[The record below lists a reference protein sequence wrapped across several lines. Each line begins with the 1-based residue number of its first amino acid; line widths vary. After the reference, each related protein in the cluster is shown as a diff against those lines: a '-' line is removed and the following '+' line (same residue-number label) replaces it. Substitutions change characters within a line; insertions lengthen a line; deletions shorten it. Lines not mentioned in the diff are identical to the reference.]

1 MIRHE
6 RSAREPAAS
15 DRRAYTLRTTRI
27 AAFAPVVVLG
37 MAVLLA
43 SGAGP
48 VQTTFGIVVLVG
60 VVLVGAATPPP
71 SVTTGVGTPEVT
83 PAVLGASGVLVSV
96 VVLVAALDGDPQRF
110 TLVFG
115 VVVVATAFA
124 LPRRQRGPLILW
136 AFAGWAASL
145 WFGGVRD
152 ATVVATQIGGALLIA
167 LVALR
172 TTSALETA
180 LRIERA
186 ASRASRTRASLLA
199 SVLRL
204 QSLEPQAIAEAVVT
218 GVREAGLDDAVLR
231 AVDGRELRTIAV
243 RTAEGITPPPPVIS
257 VDDGLAGIA
266 CRSGRVEVV
275 DDYGAHPAALPGS
288 GDLRGMVAAPV
299 HVDGELTAVLIGARR
314 AVGLTSV
321 QREAVELLAE
331 EAGVAFGRA
340 RRFATDAATVT
351 ELRRLDERTHDFVS
365 TVSHELR
372 TPMTVVTGLGQTLA
386 RRWDDLEGG
395 RRADL
400 LRRIDENAERLAAMV
415 RSLVDTS
422 ALERGQLVVRA
433 EPVDLATSVGR
444 VLGRLGPLLEGHR
457 TGVEVPDGTWVVADP
472 SLLEH
477 VVENLLSN
485 AARHTPPG
493 TTVDVRVRVLD
504 GEVELEVV
512 DDGPGIDPADLPHV
526 LERFYRAGEPTT
538 RPSGGLGL
546 GLAISQ
552 QVLRAH
558 GRDLTVASVPGEGT
572 RFAFRLPA
580 HRPGQVPD
588 AVTATGR

>member
-1 MIRHE
+1 MIRHGGTDRTTE
-6 RSAREPAAS
+6 TSAR
-15 DRRAYTLRTTRI
+15 RAFVVRTTRT
-27 AAFAPVVVLG
+27 AALVPIVVLG

-43 SGAGP
+43 SEAGP
-48 VQTTFGIVVLVG
+48 VPTTLGIVALLGSLVVAAVSGAGTVLP
-60 VVLVGAATPPP
+60 AAG
-71 SVTTGVGTPEVT
+71 SPEVT
-83 PAVLGASGVLVSV
+83 PSLLGAAGVLVSV
-96 VVLVAALDGDPQRF
+96 VLLVAALGEDPQRF

-115 VVVVATAFA
+115 VVVVAAAFA
-124 LPRRQRGPLILW
+124 LPRRHRGPLILW
-136 AFAGWAASL
+136 ALAGWAVSL
-145 WFGGVRD
+145 WFGGARD
-152 ATVVATQIGGALLIA
+152 GTTLATQLGGALLIA

-172 TTSALETA
+172 TTAALETA

-231 AVDGRELRTIAV
+231 VVEGAELRTISV
-243 RTAEGITPPPPVIS
+243 RTAEGITAPPAVIGI
-257 VDDGLAGIA
+257 DDGLAGIA

-275 DDYGAHPAALPGS
+275 DDYRTQPFALPGA
-288 GDLRGMVAAPV
+288 GDLRGMIVAPV
-299 HVDGELTAVLIGARR
+299 RVDGELTAVLIGARR

-321 QREAVELLAE
+321 HRQAVELLAE

-340 RRFATDAATVT
+340 RRFAADAATVA

-372 TPMTVVTGLGQTLA
+372 TPMTVITGLGQTLA
-386 RRWDDLEGG
+386 RRWEDLDGR

-400 LRRIDENAERLAAMV
+400 LRRIDENADRLAAMV

-433 EPVDLATSVGR
+433 EPVDLATSVAR
-444 VLGRLGPLLEGHR
+444 VFGRLGPLLEDHR
-457 TGVEVPDGTWVVADP
+457 TSVEVPDETWVVADP

-493 TTVDVRVRVLD
+493 TAVVVTVRELD
-504 GEVELEVV
+504 DEVELEVV
-512 DDGPGIDPADLPHV
+512 DDGPGIDPADLPHI

-546 GLAISQ
+546 GLALSQ

-558 GRDLTVASVPGEGT
+558 GRDLTVASAAGEGT

-580 HRPGQVPD
+580 HRPDEAGG
-588 AVTATGR
+588 AVTAAGR

>member
-1 MIRHE
+1 VVRITRT
-6 RSAREPAAS
+6 AA
-15 DRRAYTLRTTRI
+15 LVPI
-27 AAFAPVVVLG
+27 VVLG

-43 SGAGP
+43 SEAGP
-48 VQTTFGIVVLVG
+48 VPTTIGIVALLGSLVVAAVSRAGTVLP
-60 VVLVGAATPPP
+60 AAG
-71 SVTTGVGTPEVT
+71 SPEVT
-83 PAVLGASGVLVSV
+83 PAVLGAAGVLVSV
-96 VVLVAALDGDPQRF
+96 VLLVAALGEDPQRF

-115 VVVVATAFA
+115 VVVVAAAFA
-124 LPRRQRGPLILW
+124 LPRRHRGPLILW
-136 AFAGWAASL
+136 ALVGWAVSL

-152 ATVVATQIGGALLIA
+152 GTALATQLGGAVLIA

-172 TTSALETA
+172 TTAALETA
-180 LRIERA
+180 LRIERT

-231 AVDGRELRTIAV
+231 AVEAAELRTISV
-243 RTAEGITPPPPVIS
+243 RTADGIATPPAVIGI
-257 VDDGLAGIA
+257 DEGLAGIA

-275 DDYGAHPAALPGS
+275 DDYGTQPFALPGA
-288 GDLRGMVAAPV
+288 GDLRGMIAAPV
-299 HVDGELTAVLIGARR
+299 RVDGELTAVLIGARR
-314 AVGLTSV
+314 AVGLTAV
-321 QREAVELLAE
+321 HRQAVELLAE

-340 RRFATDAATVT
+340 RRFAADAATVS

-372 TPMTVVTGLGQTLA
+372 TPMTVITGLGQTLA
-386 RRWDDLEGG
+386 RRWEDLDGQ

-400 LRRIDENAERLAAMV
+400 LRRIDENADRLAVMV

-433 EPVDLATSVGR
+433 EPVDLATSVAR
-444 VLGRLGPLLEGHR
+444 VLGRLGPLLEEHR
-457 TGVEVPDGTWVVADP
+457 TSVEVPDGTWVVADP

-493 TTVDVRVRVLD
+493 TAVVVTVRAID

-546 GLAISQ
+546 GLALSQ

-558 GRDLTVASVPGEGT
+558 GRDLTVASAAGEGT

-580 HRPGQVPD
+580 HRPGEVGGV
-588 AVTATGR
+588 VTAAGR

>member
-1 MIRHE
+1 MR
-6 RSAREPAAS
+6 
-15 DRRAYTLRTTRI
+15 DRDRTRPPPGTSTRRTFTVRTTRT
-27 AAFAPVVVLG
+27 AVLAPVVVLG
-37 MAVLLA
+37 IAALLSTDPGPTETTLGAVALIGLLVLGVVGGA
-43 SGAGP
+43 QAAGP
-48 VQTTFGIVVLVG
+48 PGGASQLTPAVVAAVGVLVG
-60 VVLVGAATPPP
+60 VVLI
-71 SVTTGVGTPEVT
+71 
-83 PAVLGASGVLVSV
+83 V
-96 VVLVAALDGDPQRF
+96 VVVDGDPRRF

-115 VVVVATAFA
+115 VVIVAAAFA
-124 LPRRQRGPLILW
+124 LPRRLRGPLILW
-136 AFAGWAASL
+136 AFAGWTGSL
-145 WFGGVRD
+145 WFGGIRD
-152 ATVVATQIGGALLIA
+152 GTTLATQLGGALLLA

-172 TTSALETA
+172 TTSALESA

-218 GVREAGLDDAVLR
+218 GVREAGLDDAYLR
-231 AVDGRELRTIAV
+231 TVDGQQLRTVA
-243 RTAEGITPPPPVIS
+243 RRNADGITPPPAVIGI
-257 VDDGLAGIA
+257 DEGLAGVA

-288 GDLRGMVAAPV
+288 GALRGMIAAPV
-299 HVDGELTAVLIGARR
+299 RVDGELTAVLAGGRR
-314 AVGLTSV
+314 ARGLTAV
-321 QREAVELLAE
+321 QRQAVELLAE

-340 RRFATDAATVT
+340 RSFAADAATVA
-351 ELRRLDERTHDFVS
+351 ELRRLDDRTHDFVS

-372 TPMTVVTGLGQTLA
+372 TPMTVITGLGQTLS
-386 RRWDDLEGG
+386 RRWEDLDAG

-400 LRRIDENAERLAAMV
+400 LRRIDENADRLAAMV

-422 ALERGQLVVRA
+422 ALERGHLVAHA
-433 EPVDLATSVGR
+433 EPVDLAVSVRR
-444 VLGRLGPLLEGHR
+444 VLGRLGPLLEEHEA
-457 TGVEVPDGTWVVADP
+457 TVDVPDATWVVADP

-493 TTVDVRVRVLD
+493 TRVVVSTRALD
-504 GEVELEVV
+504 EDVELEVV
-512 DDGPGIDPADLPHV
+512 DDGPGIAAADLPHV

-546 GLAISQ
+546 GLALSQ

-558 GRDLTVASVPGEGT
+558 GRELTVASSPGEGT

-580 HRPGQVPD
+580 HRPAGTGGT
-588 AVTATGR
+588 VTAAGR

>member
-1 MIRHE
+1 MVRQDE
-6 RSAREPAAS
+6 TGPSPASAT
-15 DRRAYTLRTTRI
+15 RRAFTVRTTRT
-27 AAFAPVVVLG
+27 AVLAPVVVLG
-37 MAVLLA
+37 TAAVLASDAGRVGTALGVVAIAGLVVLGAA
-43 SGAGP
+43 SGART
-48 VQTTFGIVVLVG
+48 VSAA
-60 VVLVGAATPPP
+60 GA
-71 SVTTGVGTPEVT
+71 PEIT
-83 PAVLGASGVLVSV
+83 PAVLGATGVLVSAV
-96 VVLVAALDGDPQRF
+96 IIVGALDGDPQRY

-115 VVVVATAFA
+115 VVVVAAAFA
-124 LPRRQRGPLILW
+124 LPRRHRGPVILC
-136 AFAGWAASL
+136 ALAGWGASL

-152 ATVVATQIGGALLIA
+152 GTAMVTQLGGALLIA

-180 LRIERA
+180 LRIERS

-204 QSLEPQAIAEAVVT
+204 QSLEPQAIADAVVT
-218 GVREAGLDDAVLR
+218 GVRETGLDDAVLR
-231 AVDGRELRTIAV
+231 SVEGSQLRTIAV
-243 RTAEGITPPPPVIS
+243 RTAEGVTPPPAVIRIHE
-257 VDDGLAGIA
+257 GLAGVA
-266 CRSGRVEVV
+266 CRSGQVEVV
-275 DDYGAHPAALPGS
+275 DDYRSHPFALPGS
-288 GDLRGMVAAPV
+288 GDLRGMIVAPV
-299 HVDGELTAVLIGARR
+299 HVRGELTAVLIGARR
-314 AVGLTSV
+314 ARGITSV
-321 QREAVELLAE
+321 QRQAVELLAE

-340 RRFATDAATVT
+340 HRFAADAATVV

-372 TPMTVVTGLGQTLA
+372 TPMTVITGLGQTLA
-386 RRWDDLEGG
+386 RRWDDLDGA

-400 LRRIDENAERLAAMV
+400 LRRIEENADRLAVMV

-433 EPVDLATSVGR
+433 EPVDLAASVAR
-444 VLGRLGPLLEGHR
+444 VLGRLGPLLERHR
-457 TGVEVPDGTWVVADP
+457 TSVEVPDDTWVVADP

-493 TTVDVRVRVLD
+493 TTVVVAVRVLD

-512 DDGPGIDPADLPHV
+512 DDGPGIDPGDLPHV

-546 GLAISQ
+546 GLALSQ

-558 GRDLTVASVPGEGT
+558 GRDLTVASTPATGT
-572 RFAFRLPA
+572 RFAFRLPVHDPEGA
-580 HRPGQVPD
+580 GD
-588 AVTATGR
+588 AVTGTGR